1 MWYNEEKTGKIRIYK
16 NDQQYFGELTWVDL
30 DPGDSGLD
38 ENNPDQNLRSKPL
51 VGLLILKELIYED
64 GDYEDGNI
72 YDPENGKTYSCIM
85 KLENLNRLYVRDI
98 SGCPSLEEPLIGPEL
113 NSRIKVFNKKEIVW
127 RQPLFS
133 LTRNKILPTD
143 HLISPSIIVG
153 FVSQ

>member
-1 MWYNEEKTGKIRIYK
+1 
-16 NDQQYFGELTWVDL
+16 
-30 DPGDSGLD
+30 
-38 ENNPDQNLRSKPL
+38 
-51 VGLLILKELIYED
+51 
-64 GDYEDGNI
+64 
-72 YDPENGKTYSCIM
+72 M

-143 HLISPSIIVG
+143 HVISPSIL
-153 FVSQ
+153 